1 MEVLA
6 GRRRYALRVAL
17 PVGRPAPRVLPPP
30 TRHSSAETCR
40 EATAGCASGIS
51 PCCPV
56 PTLRLYFRHRTVSRH
71 IPGSGTRYAVSA
83 FSGGT
88 RKRSLKRGRKSLSTR
103 LASSM
108 VVAPASLISV
118 TNLSWSVP
126 AVRSTRPLACGDRA
140 NISCTPISPIAR
152 ENWVGAAAVSDGGVC
167 LKTPWRSE

>member
-1 MEVLA
+1 M
-6 GRRRYALRVAL
+6 
-17 PVGRPAPRVLPPP
+17 
-30 TRHSSAETCR
+30 
-40 EATAGCASGIS
+40 
-51 PCCPV
+51 
-56 PTLRLYFRHRTVSRH
+56 SRH

-88 RKRSLKRGRKSLSTR
+88 RKRSLKRGRKSSSTR

-152 ENWVGAAAVSDGGVC
+152 ENWVGAATVSDGGVC
-167 LKTPWRSE
+167 LKTPWQSEPTFPISTRQGVP